1 MRPWTRRAVLVL
13 GATVVALSLS
23 PVPRLEPAARIGF
36 AEEIERLSEPEGMFD
51 TDNLISNERGYLDVI
66 PELIARRVKGGA
78 YIGVGPDQ
86 NFSYIARI
94 RPAVAYIIDVR
105 RDNLLLHL
113 LFKALF
119 EASHNRAEYLCQLT
133 GRPMPLP
140 AERWSRA
147 PLEELVAYIDRTTL
161 RADQASLGRSI
172 EDTIRSFGV
181 SLAPADF
188 ETIARF
194 RHAFVTAGLG
204 LKFHSYG
211 RPPNAYYPTLRD
223 LLLAKDPEGRQWNYL
238 ASDDDFQFV
247 KRLEQQ
253 DGVIPVVGN
262 VNGPHALAAI
272 GRSIEERRHH
282 VSAFYISN
290 VEGYLRRDGTLPRFV
305 ANLRRLPRDDKS
317 VMIRS
322 VFGGGGSISMVQAIE
337 EMFTRSGALV
347 R

>member
-1 MRPWTRRAVLVL
+1 MRPWTRRAVLALAAATLVL
-13 GATVVALSLS
+13 SV
-23 PVPRLEPAARIGF
+23 VPRVELASRIGF
-36 AEEIERLSEPEGMFD
+36 AEEIERLSEPEGVFD
-51 TDNLISNERGYLDVI
+51 TDNLISNERGYLDII
-66 PELIARRVKGGA
+66 PDLISRGVKGGA

-86 NFSYIARI
+86 NFSYIARV

-119 EASHNRAEYLCQLT
+119 AESHNRAEYLCLLT
-133 GRPMPLP
+133 GRTVPLP
-140 AERWSRA
+140 AERWSRIS
-147 PLEELVAYIDRTTL
+147 LDELVSYIDRTPL
-161 RADQASLGRSI
+161 RTDQSALDKSI

-181 SLAPADF
+181 PLSQADF

-194 RHAFVTAGLG
+194 RHAFVGAGLG

-211 RPPNAYYPTLRD
+211 RPPNPYYPTLRD
-223 LLLAKDPEGRQWNYL
+223 LLMAKDAEGRQWNYL

-247 KRLEQQ
+247 KRLEQH
-253 DGVIPVVGN
+253 DGIIPVVGN
-262 VNGPHALAAI
+262 VNGPHALTAI
-272 GRSIEERRHH
+272 GRSIEERRQHLS
-282 VSAFYISN
+282 VFYISN

-305 ANLRRLPRDDKS
+305 ANLKRLPHDEKS

-322 VFGGGGSISMVQAIE
+322 IFGGGGSVSVIQAID
-337 EMFTRSGALV
+337 EMLELALV